1 MFINFINI
9 SRPHQWIKNFL
20 IFLPLIVTHQFK
32 LNYFVNIIPLFI
44 SFCFLASAVYC
55 YNDIKDL
62 LDDQKHPEKKKRPLA
77 SNKITINQV
86 YFYILF
92 LLSTSF
98 FIAFF
103 FYNSD
108 VLYVLIFY
116 LLLNF
121 LYSNYLKKII
131 LIDILILSSF
141 YLLRIFVGSIVDN
154 IELTNYFVLFTF
166 SSFIALASIKRLAEN
181 IKNYNSNSIYKNFAN
196 LPFVL
201 ALLGIF
207 LSFITFVFYTYS
219 EFATIYYKN
228 IYFLFVAEILIFLW
242 FLRILFLTKK
252 GKIFYDPVK
261 YVIQD
266 KITWVVVFFVFI
278 ILISNSNII

>member
-1 MFINFINI
+1 MFD
-9 SRPHQWIKNFL
+9 RPS
-20 IFLPLIVTHQFK
+20 V
-32 LNYFVNIIPLFI
+32 
-44 SFCFLASAVYC
+44 
-55 YNDIKDL
+55 
-62 LDDQKHPEKKKRPLA
+62 
-77 SNKITINQV
+77 
-86 YFYILF
+86 
-92 LLSTSF
+92 
-98 FIAFF
+98 
-103 FYNSD
+103 
-108 VLYVLIFY
+108 
-116 LLLNF
+116 NF

-207 LSFITFVFYTYS
+207 LSFITFVFYTHS

-228 IYFLFVAEILIFLW
+228 IYYLFVAEILIFLW